1 MRELILVARQTFL
14 VAIKDRNFWFTML
27 GVPLITIVLMVVV
40 AVVSSLSEESGDV
53 AGDVA
58 GYVDPANVLADAPEM
73 PENYIEYE
81 TEAAGREALDAE
93 EIGVLYVIPESY
105 LMNGQITIYAYGT
118 VPENVLDEF
127 EETIA
132 SSLAERIGEGVPR
145 ERLVEPVEPEYFF
158 TNSGRTVSGM
168 GGFMGLIL
176 VPGILAFLFM
186 FSLQIASTALMS
198 SVVEEKSNRIME
210 VLITSLSPF
219 QMLSGKMLG
228 VGLIGLLQIAVWLVA
243 GLIVFFVVNNQ
254 SDVLSGVSVQA
265 DMVIFAVI
273 YYLLTYFL
281 FASVSA
287 GIGALIDGEQEARQ
301 YAGIISMFAVI
312 PFIAFFTFLENPN
325 GTVPVVLSIVPFTSA
340 IAMLLRMALT
350 AVPPFELLL
359 SVGLLLLTTI
369 GVLWASA
376 KVFRWAL
383 LLYGKTPGPRAIF
396 KVIRGDVEIG
406 TVIATGEEK

>member
-1 MRELILVARQTFL
+1 MREILLVARQTFV
-14 VAIKDRNFWFTML
+14 VAIKDRSFWFTML
-27 GVPLITIVLMVVV
+27 GVPLFTVVMMVVIGV
-40 AVVSSLSEESGDV
+40 IASASEESGDV
-53 AGDVA
+53 AGDAA
-58 GYVDPANVLADAPEM
+58 GYVDLANVLADAPEL
-73 PENYIEYE
+73 PETYVQYE
-81 TEAAGREALDAE
+81 TETAGREALDAE
-93 EIGVLYVIPESY
+93 EIDVLYVIPQSY
-105 LMNGQITIYAYGT
+105 MMNGQVTIYAYGT
-118 VPENVLDEF
+118 VPETTLDEF
-127 EETIA
+127 EDTVA
-132 SSLAERIGEGVPR
+132 SSLAERIGEGVSR

-158 TNSGRTVSGM
+158 TNSGRTVSGI
-168 GGFMGLIL
+168 GGFMGLVL

-186 FSLQIASTALMS
+186 FSLQIASGSLMS

-210 VLITSLSPF
+210 VLITSLTPF
-219 QMLSGKMLG
+219 QMLAGKMLG
-228 VGLIGLLQIAVWLVA
+228 VGLIGLLQIAMWLVA
-243 GLIVFFVVNNQ
+243 GIVAFFVLSNQ
-254 SDVLSGVSVQA
+254 TDVLDGVSVQT

-301 YAGIISMFAVI
+301 YAGIISLFAVI
-312 PFIAFFTFLENPN
+312 PFILFFTFLENPN
-325 GTVPVVLSIVPFTSA
+325 GTAPVVLSIIPLTSA

-350 AVPPFELLL
+350 AVPPLELLL
-359 SVGLLLLTTI
+359 SVSLLLVTTV

-396 KVIRGDVEIG
+396 SVIRGDVEIG